1 MKQTRETLFVECVN
15 KAKQYAEDRYG
26 CGSCPREWLS
36 SELMSYDDSKYR
48 VETHVL
54 EGSPPK
60 GCVVA
65 DRTTGMVR
73 VFGVRMRIIKTF
85 KAFGPSYCEV

>member
-1 MKQTRETLFVECVN
+1 MKQTREMQFAECVN

-26 CGSCPREWLS
+26 CGSGSREWLS
-36 SELMSYDDSKYR
+36 SELMSYDNSKYR

-65 DRTTGMVR
+65 DRTTGIVR
-73 VFGVRMRIIKTF
+73 VFGVRMHITKTF
-85 KAFGPSYCEV
+85 KAFISCSCEV